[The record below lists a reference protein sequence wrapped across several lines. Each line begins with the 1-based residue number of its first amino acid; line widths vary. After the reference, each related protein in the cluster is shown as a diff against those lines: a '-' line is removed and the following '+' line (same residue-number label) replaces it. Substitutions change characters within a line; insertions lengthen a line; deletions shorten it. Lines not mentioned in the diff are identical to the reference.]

1 MAAEKTAEKT
11 ALVIMAAGLGNRYGG
26 LKQLEPVGANG
37 EFIID
42 YSIYDAL
49 AAGCGKIVFV
59 IRRENLAQFRDT
71 VGRRAERA
79 ADTAYAFQEL
89 GDLPAG
95 ISIPGGLPQGRAK
108 QWGTAHAVYCAR
120 HEAGGR
126 DMIVVNAD
134 DFYGRGTFAA
144 LAGFLA
150 GGRLAE
156 ADAKAETGAK
166 AEASAK
172 AGASAEAK
180 AETGAKAE
188 AITEIK
194 AGAEAETG
202 AEAKAGAAPARAHYC
217 MAGFL
222 LENTLSQNG
231 HVSRGVC
238 QVGGDGLLA
247 GIEERTRIQENGGAV
262 QSYENGAWTD
272 LPRDAVVS
280 MNCWGFTQAVFGDIE
295 AGFGEFFRESGAGGL
310 MTAEYFLPD
319 AIRRAIAA
327 GRADV
332 AVLRTPEKWRGVTY
346 REDRE
351 LVARH
356 VAACAREGLYPP
368 SLWA

>member
-172 AGASAEAK
+172 AGARAEAK
-180 AETGAKAE
+180 AE
-188 AITEIK
+188 
-194 AGAEAETG
+194 
-202 AEAKAGAAPARAHYC
+202 
-217 MAGFL
+217 
-222 LENTLSQNG
+222 
-231 HVSRGVC
+231 
-238 QVGGDGLLA
+238 
-247 GIEERTRIQENGGAV
+247 EERLRHEEEERLRHEKEEKLRHEEARRKSQE
-262 QSYENGAWTD
+262 
-272 LPRDAVVS
+272 
-280 MNCWGFTQAVFGDIE
+280 E
-295 AGFGEFFRESGAGGL
+295 AA
-310 MTAEYFLPD
+310 
-319 AIRRAIAA
+319 
-327 GRADV
+327 
-332 AVLRTPEKWRGVTY
+332 
-346 REDRE
+346 
-351 LVARH
+351 
-356 VAACAREGLYPP
+356 ARERKQRPVHRK
-368 SLWA
+368 